1 MRRAL
6 AAVVLTVA
14 LVLLVLARG
23 KGAAEVPLAH
33 ASARPG
39 AASAPSTP
47 GTPSTGSVATVAVP
61 RDGVPSAPAAASS
74 PLPSREDEMPR
85 ARSLRGTDIDGDLE
99 RDDRG
104 RFLPT
109 RQAVRLFDYYLSAE
123 GEETDEAIAAHVL
136 AYARRHLGEEESPRA
151 ARLFAEYIDYRTSVA
166 SRLARDVDAG
176 DVRGAMAVVISAQ
189 NAAFGEAD
197 AARMFGEDN
206 RIAAAAVARAEALAG
221 Q

>member
-6 AAVVLTVA
+6 AVLGITVA
-14 LVLLVLARG
+14 AWLLLLARSSG
-23 KGAAEVPLAH
+23 PGPVH
-33 ASARPG
+33 SAKDPG
-39 AASAPSTP
+39 ERKTASAPLSEH
-47 GTPSTGSVATVAVP
+47 VALAVDAVP
-61 RDGVPSAPAAASS
+61 SPPAPAIA

-136 AYARRHLGEEESPRA
+136 AYARRRLGEEEAQRA
-151 ARLFAEYIDYRTSVA
+151 ARLFAEYVDYRTSVA
-166 SRLARDVDAG
+166 LRLAREVDAG
-176 DVRGAMAVVISAQ
+176 DIHGAMAVVISAQ
-189 NAAFGEAD
+189 QAQFGEAD
-197 AARMFGEDN
+197 ATRMFGEDN
-206 RIAAAAVARAEALAG
+206 RFASAAVARAEALAG
-221 Q
+221 P

>member
-6 AAVVLTVA
+6 AALGLAVVA
-14 LVLLVLARG
+14 LLLVLARSSG
-23 KGAAEVPLAH
+23 PAPVRAVQ
-33 ASARPG
+33 ASAG
-39 AASAPSTP
+39 SEGASAPP
-47 GTPSTGSVATVAVP
+47 ERVAATHDAVLSP
-61 RDGVPSAPAAASS
+61 PTAALV
-74 PLPSREDEMPR
+74 PLPTHEDEMPR

-99 RDDRG
+99 KDDRG

-136 AYARRHLGEEESPRA
+136 AYARRHLREEEAQRA
-151 ARLFAEYIDYRTSVA
+151 ARTFAEYVDYRASVA

-189 NAAFGEAD
+189 NATFGEAD
-197 AARMFGEDN
+197 AVRMFGDDN

-221 Q
+221 P